1 VNVADGHNLNDRR
14 GKMKHL
20 GLNAFKSAILAA
32 AAITMAGAA
41 NAQTITGAGA
51 SFPAPVYAKWADAYK
66 TKTNTSVNYQSI
78 GSGGGVKQIKA
89 KTVTFGASDA
99 PLKKE
104 DLDQA
109 GLVQFPTVIGG
120 VVPVINVEGIESGAI
135 VLDGE
140 TLANIYLGEVKTWN
154 DPAIAKLNPNVKLPS
169 TAIAVVR
176 RSDGSGTTFLFTD
189 YLAQVNP
196 NFKSKIGA
204 ATAVEWPVGL
214 GAKGN
219 EGVAN
224 TVSQTQGAIG
234 YVEYA
239 YAKQNKMA
247 HANMMNQAGKN
258 VAPTAAAFEAAA
270 GSADW
275 KSAPGNYLVLTNQP
289 GEASW
294 PITGA
299 TFILM
304 HKQPQDAK
312 ASAEA
317 LKFFE
322 WAYSAE
328 GDKLAS
334 DLDYVALPDNVT
346 ADMQAMWKTEI
357 KTAN

>member
-1 VNVADGHNLNDRR
+1 VDVADGHNLNDRR

-20 GLNAFKSAILAA
+20 GLNAFKSAIIAA
-32 AAITMAGAA
+32 AAISMAGAA
-41 NAQTITGAGA
+41 NAQTVTGAGA

-66 TKTNTSVNYQSI
+66 TETGVSVNYQSI

-104 DLDQA
+104 ELDEA

-120 VVPVINVEGIESGAI
+120 VVPVINVEGIASGGL

-140 TLANIYLGEVKTWN
+140 TLANIFLGEVKTWN
-154 DPAIAKLNPNVKLPS
+154 DPAIAKLNPNAKLPS

-176 RSDGSGTTFLFTD
+176 RSDGSGTNFLFTD
-189 YLAQVNP
+189 YLSKANA
-196 NFKSKIGA
+196 NFKSKVGA

-219 EGVAN
+219 EGVSN
-224 TVSQTQGAIG
+224 TVKQTQGAIG

-239 YAKQNKMA
+239 YAKQNNLP
-247 HANMMNQAGKN
+247 HANMVNAAGKT
-258 VAPTAAAFEAAA
+258 VEPTAAAFEAAA
-270 GSADW
+270 ASADW
-275 KSAPGNYLVLTNQP
+275 KNAPGNYLILTNQP
-289 GEASW
+289 GDASW

-304 HKQPQDAK
+304 HKQPADAK
-312 ASAEA
+312 ASADA

-322 WAYSAE
+322 WAYGPK
-328 GDKLAS
+328 GDEQAAA
-334 DLDYVALPDNVT
+334 LDYVSLPDNVVS
-346 ADMQAMWKTEI
+346 DIRAMWKSDI
-357 KTAN
+357 KAN

>member
-1 VNVADGHNLNDRR
+1 MEYITEPQRIKGSTRLEAKKQRRRDGREAGRR
-14 GKMKHL
+14 RPVVTEAEFLARRESVERTMVIRDQD
-20 GLNAFKSAILAA
+20 GLDQIAILEDGVLVEHYVARR
-32 AAITMAGAA
+32 T
-41 NAQTITGAGA
+41 
-51 SFPAPVYAKWADAYK
+51 
-66 TKTNTSVNYQSI
+66 QSSMV
-78 GSGGGVKQIKA
+78 G
-89 KTVTFGASDA
+89 
-99 PLKKE
+99 
-104 DLDQA
+104 
-109 GLVQFPTVIGG
+109 
-120 VVPVINVEGIESGAI
+120 
-135 VLDGE
+135 
-140 TLANIYLGEVKTWN
+140 NIYLGKVKKWN
-154 DPAIAKLNPNVKLPS
+154 DPAIAQLNPGVTLPS
-169 TAIAVVR
+169 TDIIVVY

-189 YLAQVNP
+189 YLSQTNA
-196 NFKSKIGA
+196 NFKSKVGA

-275 KSAPGNYLVLTNQP
+275 KGAPGNYLVLTNQP

-317 LKFFE
+317 LKFFG
-322 WAYSAE
+322 WAYGAD
-328 GDKLAS
+328 GDKLAA
-334 DLDYVALPDNVT
+334 DLDYVPMPDNVT
-346 ADMQAMWKTEI
+346 ADMQAMWKAEI
-357 KTAN
+357 KTGN